1 MSNFK
6 KRIVS
11 LKLNVKQHQDQ
22 IKILLKEIKDLEN
35 YKNNNSNDNSTID
48 NSTISNDNII
58 DNFCISTDD
67 KILSKNENLNKF
79 I

>member
-1 MSNFK
+1 MNIK
-6 KRIVS
+6 ERIVS

-35 YKNNNSNDNSTID
+35 YKNNNSNENSTID
-48 NSTISNDNII
+48 NSNV
-58 DNFCISTDD
+58 DNFCISND
-67 KILSKNENLNKF
+67 KDIILSKNENLNKF

>member
-6 KRIVS
+6 ERIVS
-11 LKLNVKQHQDQ
+11 LKLNIKQHQEQ

-35 YKNNNSNDNSTID
+35 YKSNSNENNNSTIV
-48 NSTISNDNII
+48 NV
-58 DNFCISTDD
+58 DNFCISND
-67 KILSKNENLNKF
+67 KDIILSKNENLDKF

>member
-6 KRIVS
+6 ERIIS

-35 YKNNNSNDNSTID
+35 YNGNSNENSTID
-48 NSTISNDNII
+48 NSNL
-58 DNFCISTDD
+58 DNFCISNNIKKNTT
-67 KILSKNENLNKF
+67 KNENLNKF

>member
-6 KRIVS
+6 ERIVS
-11 LKLNVKQHQDQ
+11 LKLNVKQHQEQ

-35 YKNNNSNDNSTID
+35 YKSNSNDNS
-48 NSTISNDNII
+48 NISNDVIN
-58 DNFCISTDD
+58 NFCIPND
-67 KILSKNENLNKF
+67 KDIILSKNENLNKF